1 MMVEQTHQSHQYRL
15 GYPDVDPF
23 DENTA
28 DHRVANNALRVQARP
43 GAYPDPSVP
52 LFLSDPDGEPDPRAY
67 LAPRKR
73 RTLISSRILA
83 AVMAAAAVAVLFALL
98 TSGPQPHHIMDHH
111 APISANF
118 A

>member
-1 MMVEQTHQSHQYRL
+1 MMVEQAHQYRVD
-15 GYPDVDPF
+15 YPDVDPF

-28 DHRVANNALRVQARP
+28 DYRVTNNALRVQARP
-43 GAYPDPSVP
+43 DAYPDPSVP

-98 TSGPQPHHIMDHH
+98 TSDATRDNIMNLK
-111 APISANF
+111 ASIAAILP
-118 A
+118 